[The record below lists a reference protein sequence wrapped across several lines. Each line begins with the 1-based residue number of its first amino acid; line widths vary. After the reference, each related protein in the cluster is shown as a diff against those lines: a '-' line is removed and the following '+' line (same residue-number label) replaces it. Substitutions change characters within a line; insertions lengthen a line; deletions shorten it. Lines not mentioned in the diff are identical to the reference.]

1 MKLKQIV
8 DLKVNDP
15 DANFWL
21 IRKGSANKVGR
32 PTREYSSEHIGVS
45 VTRPDL
51 VLADYLFYVF
61 EFMAN
66 NGVFTQLA
74 QGTTG
79 LKSISVKDLKNIPLK
94 TS

>member
-1 MKLKQIV
+1 
-8 DLKVNDP
+8 
-15 DANFWL
+15 
-21 IRKGSANKVGR
+21 
-32 PTREYSSEHIGVS
+32 VS

-61 EFMAN
+61 EFLAN
-66 NGVFTQLA
+66 QGAFVELA

-79 LKSISVKDLKNIPLK
+79 LKTISVKDLKNIPLK